1 MNRYEKIKYSIIL
14 FFVNLFRNKENNF
27 ASVNSFFILGSGRNG
42 STLLASILNSHKS
55 LFIPPEQFV
64 LPYAI
69 MKRYLFFFWSFDK
82 WSNNVFST
90 LNKKNQTLNWDINF
104 EINSLK
110 SKNIFSLFDSIIRKY
125 AKQKNKQ
132 ILIWGDKT
140 PLNTHFIPFIYPEFS
155 DSKYIFLVRD
165 PRDVVLS
172 YKKLT
177 KHKAVNTKYA
187 IWKWKDS
194 INQLRFLQC
203 KTDVLVVKYEHLV
216 NSSNDEVNRILEF
229 IGLMKNENL
238 VNLKNNAESMG
249 VGTKYHHQNLNK
261 PISNKSVG
269 KWKEELSKEDIDLIE
284 EECGFLMKDFK
295 Y

>member
-1 MNRYEKIKYSIIL
+1 MNRHEKIKYSIIL
-14 FFVNLFRNKENNF
+14 FFVNLFRNKENND
-27 ASVNSFFILGSGRNG
+27 SSENSFFILGSGRNG
-42 STLLASILNSHKS
+42 STLLSTILNAHKS

-82 WSNNVFST
+82 WSKNVFST
-90 LNKKNQTLNWDINF
+90 IKKKNKTLNWDIRF
-104 EINSLK
+104 EITLLK

-125 AKQKNKQ
+125 AAQKDKQ
-132 ILIWGDKT
+132 IMMWGDKT
-140 PLNTHFIPFIYPEFS
+140 PLSTHFIPFIYPEFS
-155 DSKYIFLVRD
+155 NSKYIFLIRD

-177 KHKAVNTKYA
+177 KHRGINTRYA

-194 INQLRFLQC
+194 IKQLRFLQG

-216 NSSNDEVNRILEF
+216 NSTNDEVNRVLEF
-229 IGLMKNENL
+229 IGLQKNDNL

-249 VGTKYHHQNLNK
+249 VETQQYHQNLNK
-261 PISNKSVG
+261 PITNKSVG
-269 KWKEELSKEDIDLIE
+269 KWKKELSKEDIDLIE
-284 EECGFLMKDFK
+284 EKCGILMKDFK